1 MQTKQQSIMKEQK
14 IINHTPEIEAY
25 LKSIR
30 KYKTMTKA
38 EEKAMFE
45 EYQTAA
51 PARKAQIVDMIV
63 KANQRFVF
71 SEAKKYAK
79 GDDTKIL
86 DFVSEGNIGLVKS
99 IDTFDYTKEF
109 KFISYAVWG
118 IKQHMTNYAETQ
130 NKFMKNANNKKIGNK
145 IIKFK
150 AAFFQEWHRDP
161 TVDEIKEEL
170 EKQGIKIK
178 KDSDLEDVVQNSIDS
193 VWVKVARDQITQGW
207 IRESELLQGVSRDDP
222 ISQFIDVFSNTH
234 LLVFLAICVVVAG
247 AYAVRKLLRR
257 RAYIVHFHD
266 IDSIYPTLL
275 CVLIALSAT
284 LYASIQMFGAESWR
298 HYYFH
303 PSLNPFALPLH
314 LGLFVASV
322 WAIILVAV
330 AVLDDVRHKL
340 PTFDAL
346 LYLSG
351 LAAVC
356 AVVYVVFSVSTLYY
370 IGYLLLVAYLVFA
383 FRCYQRHPHYRYQC
397 GQCGAKLKHR
407 GRCPHCGALNA

>member
-1 MQTKQQSIMKEQK
+1 MWKKHNKRHLLLLSIMHYALCILLTACYNRGQQ
-14 IINHTPEIEAY
+14 TPDAWDLTEHQID
-25 LKSIR
+25 SIS
-30 KYKTMTKA
+30 
-38 EEKAMFE
+38 
-45 EYQTAA
+45 
-51 PARKAQIVDMIV
+51 
-63 KANQRFVF
+63 F
-71 SEAKKYAK
+71 STTHHY
-79 GDDTKIL
+79 
-86 DFVSEGNIGLVKS
+86 
-99 IDTFDYTKEF
+99 
-109 KFISYAVWG
+109 
-118 IKQHMTNYAETQ
+118 TQ
-130 NKFMKNANNKKIGNK
+130 NYNFVVNAERLPL
-145 IIKFK
+145 
-150 AAFFQEWHRDP
+150 ADALPDMAFD
-161 TVDEIKEEL
+161 TL
-170 EKQGIKIK
+170 Y
-178 KDSDLEDVVQNSIDS
+178 VVHGERIVVADIRMVPADTIDS

-207 IRESELLQGVSRDDP
+207 IRESELLQGVSPDDP

-234 LLVFLAICVVVAG
+234 LLVFLAICVLVAG

-370 IGYLLLVAYLVFA
+370 IGYLLLIIYIAFA
-383 FRCYQRHPHYRYQC
+383 VWCYRLHPHYRYRC
-397 GQCGAKLKHR
+397 GQCGGKMKQK
-407 GRCPHCGALNA
+407 GTCPHCGAVNV